1 MKQIELLAVVD
12 GIVSEFGRSQH
23 LTQGSVGLNTEDY
36 ATYETLISVVA
47 DSTGDFPAAELRAK
61 IAEQI
66 DKYRVVGFQ
75 RTYNEQT
82 REFVLQLTD
91 PVFTY
96 RDPQECP
103 ASAGKTLY
111 SVSIGFPFVAS
122 N

>member
-12 GIVSEFGRSQH
+12 GIVGEFGRSQH
-23 LTQGSVGLNTEDY
+23 LTQGSVGLNNEHY
-36 ATYETLISVVA
+36 ATYETLITVTA
-47 DSTGDFPAAELRAK
+47 DNTGAFPEADLRAK
-61 IAEQI
+61 IAAQI
-66 DKYRVVGFQ
+66 DEYRVVGFQ

-82 REFVLQLTD
+82 KQFVLQLTD

-103 ASAGKTLY
+103 ANGKTLY